1 MQNVD
6 MELIKERFELVK
18 ERAAEIAAET
28 FAEKEYEAYF
38 HTCAAFVK
46 QLCEEYEWIE
56 AGNLKT
62 ASFEELQQRNAALY
76 REIQPENYENSF
88 LNPAY
93 AVQCF
98 GKEMGQIF
106 CAVFCELRKMIECA
120 YAGDMESLVIYAEL
134 FLEIYHSFTDEW
146 EETGK
151 LPEGETIR
159 QIYYWF
165 SSDYADV
172 FTEKRVRKM
181 VDPKDCHAI
190 DIVKNSDL
198 NDLRYLYRYG
208 ACVTEN
214 ELRTARYM
222 NRLPEEKIALMA
234 DTYTEG
240 YRIGFAATGK
250 DLSKKTSA
258 GVYYNLGFERM
269 IRKAMGNFEK
279 MGLQTVIPGV
289 NGYTGAVCNR
299 QYSYDHKDDQA
310 LVLDKALVNR
320 KLEVLKTAFEEVR
333 ELAAG
338 YAGPA
343 VVEVFG
349 ENPFS
354 PKYKEEAC
362 SLNEK
367 QRQLSVEFMTA
378 NREIQMQY
386 IKPEERSFTIIAFP
400 VPEIGEQ
407 FEEIFDEVVRINT
420 LDYKLYQ
427 RIQQTIIDVLDEA
440 EFVTIKGMN
449 GNRTDLRVAMY
460 EKKDPST
467 ETAFENCVAD
477 VNIPV
482 GEVFTSPKLTGTCG
496 VLHVSKVFLNELEY
510 KDLEITFKDGMIA
523 DYICANF
530 DKEEENRK
538 FIKENV
544 MFHQD
549 TLPMGEFA
557 IGTNTTAYVA
567 AQKYDMA
574 AKLPILI
581 AEKMGPHF
589 AVGDTCYSHEEDMV
603 TYNPDGKKIVARE
616 NEVSAKRNEPGAKAY
631 YNCHTDITIPYDE
644 LGRLEAV
651 KKDGSSVVI
660 IENGRFVLPGC
671 EELNK
676 PFSE

>member
-1 MQNVD
+1 MQD
-6 MELIKERFELVK
+6 LDIEFLKERYELAKDRV
-18 ERAAEIAAET
+18 AEIAMEN
-28 FAEKEYEAYF
+28 FAEKTYEEYF
-38 HTCAAFVK
+38 HAVAAFVS
-46 QLCEEYEWIE
+46 LMCNEYEWIE
-56 AGNLKT
+56 AGGLDT
-62 ASFEELQQRNAALY
+62 AALEELQERNKALY
-76 REIQPENYENSF
+76 TEVLPENYEKSF
-88 LNPAY
+88 LDPAF
-93 AVQCF
+93 AVKKF
-98 GKEMGQIF
+98 GGEMGHIL
-106 CAVFCELRKMIECA
+106 CALYCEMRGMIDGA
-120 YAGDMESLVIYAEL
+120 YSRDLEKLVIYAEL
-134 FLEIYHSFTDEW
+134 FIEIYHAFAGQW
-146 EETGK
+146 EENES
-151 LPEGETIR
+151 LPEAEEIR

-165 SSDYADV
+165 TSDYADV
-172 FTEKRVRKM
+172 LTEKRVRQM
-181 VDPKDCHAI
+181 VDPQACHALA
-190 DIVKNSDL
+190 IVKESDL
-198 NDLRYLYRYG
+198 KDLRYLYRYG
-208 ACVTEN
+208 AYVTEN
-214 ELRTARYM
+214 ELRTAKYM
-222 NRLPEEKIALMA
+222 NSLPEEKITLMA

-258 GVYYNLGFERM
+258 GVYFNLGFERM
-269 IRKAMGNFEK
+269 IRKAMENFDK
-279 MGLQTVIPGV
+279 IGLKTVIPGKM
-289 NGYTGAVCNR
+289 GYTGANPNR
-299 QYSYDHKDDQA
+299 QYGYDHKDDQA

-320 KLEVLKTAFEEVR
+320 KLEVLKTAFEEVK
-333 ELAAG
+333 ELAGG

-349 ENPFS
+349 EEPFS
-354 PKYKEEAC
+354 PKSKPEAC
-362 SLNEK
+362 RLSDK
-367 QRQLSVEFMTA
+367 QQQLSVEFMTA

-400 VPEIGEQ
+400 VPDIGEQ

-427 RIQQTIIDVLDEA
+427 GIQQTIIDVLDEA
-440 EFVTIKGMN
+440 EYVTIKGMN

-460 EKKDPST
+460 EMKDPAT
-467 ETAFENCVAD
+467 ETIFENCVAD

-482 GEVFTSPKLTGTCG
+482 GEVFTSPKLTGTNG

-510 KDLEITFKDGMIA
+510 KNLEITFEDGMIA
-523 DYICANF
+523 DYTCTNF
-530 DKEEENRK
+530 ENEEENRK
-538 FIKENV
+538 FIKDNV
-544 MFHQD
+544 MYHQD
-549 TLPMGEFA
+549 TLPLGEFA

-644 LGRLEAV
+644 LGLLAAV
-651 KKDGSSVVI
+651 KKDGSSVTI
-660 IENGRFVLPGC
+660 IENGRFVLAGC

-676 PFSE
+676 PFAE

>member
-1 MQNVD
+1 MQD
-6 MELIKERFELVK
+6 LDIGFLRERYELAKDRVG
-18 ERAAEIAAET
+18 EIVTEA
-28 FAEKEYEAYF
+28 FAEKKYEDYF
-38 HTCAAFVK
+38 HVVANFVSH
-46 QLCEEYEWIE
+46 LCDEYEWIE
-56 AGNLKT
+56 AGNLNT
-62 ASFEELQQRNAALY
+62 ASMEELQARNKALY
-76 REIQPENYENSF
+76 AEVLPENYENSF
-88 LNPAY
+88 LNPAF
-93 AVQCF
+93 AVAKF
-98 GKEMGQIF
+98 GEEMGRIL
-106 CAVFCELRKMIECA
+106 CAVYCEMRNMIESA
-120 YAGDMESLVIYAEL
+120 YSQDLEKLVIYAEM
-134 FLEIYHSFTDEW
+134 FIEVYHAFAGQW
-146 EETGK
+146 EENK
-151 LPEGETIR
+151 SLPAAEEIR

-165 SSDYADV
+165 TSDYADV
-172 FTEKRVRKM
+172 LTEKRVQLM
-181 VDPKDCHAI
+181 VDPDACHVI

-208 ACVTEN
+208 VYVTEN
-214 ELRTARYM
+214 ELRTAKYM
-222 NRLPEEKIALMA
+222 NNLPEEKIALMA

-258 GVYYNLGFERM
+258 GVYFQLGFERM
-269 IRKAMGNFEK
+269 IRKAFENFEK
-279 MGLQTVIPGV
+279 MGLKTVVPGKI
-289 NGYTGAVCNR
+289 GYTGANPNR
-299 QYSYDHKDDQA
+299 QYGYDHKDDQA

-320 KLEVLKTAFEEVR
+320 KLDVLKTAFEEVK
-333 ELAAG
+333 ELAGG

-349 ENPFS
+349 EEPFS
-354 PKYKEEAC
+354 PKSKPEAC
-362 SLNEK
+362 SLSEK
-367 QRQLSVEFMTA
+367 QQQLSVEFMTA
-378 NREIQMQY
+378 NRQIQMQY

-427 RIQQTIIDVLDEA
+427 RIQQNIIDVLDEA
-440 EFVTIKGMN
+440 EYVTIKGMN

-460 EKKDPST
+460 EMKDPAT
-467 ETAFENCVAD
+467 ETIFENCVAD

-482 GEVFTSPKLTGTCG
+482 GEVFTSPKLTGTNG
-496 VLHVSKVFLNELEY
+496 VLHVSKVFLHELEY
-510 KDLEITFKDGMIA
+510 KDLSITFKDGMIA
-523 DYICANF
+523 DYTCANF
-530 DKEEENRK
+530 ENEEENRK
-538 FIKENV
+538 FIKDNV
-544 MFHQD
+544 MYHQD
-549 TLPMGEFA
+549 TLPLGEFA

-644 LGRLEAV
+644 LGELAAV
-651 KKDGSSVVI
+651 KRDGSRVII

-676 PFSE
+676 PFEE

>member
-1 MQNVD
+1 MQD
-6 MELIKERFELVK
+6 LDIGFLKERYELAKDRVG
-18 ERAAEIAAET
+18 EIVTED
-28 FAEKEYEAYF
+28 FAEKKYEDYF
-38 HTCAAFVK
+38 HTVAAFVS
-46 QLCEEYEWIE
+46 LMCGEYEWIE
-56 AGNLKT
+56 AGGLDT
-62 ASFEELQQRNAALY
+62 ATMEELQHRNRALY
-76 REIQPENYENSF
+76 EEVLPEKYEKSF

-93 AVQCF
+93 AVSVF
-98 GKEMGQIF
+98 GEEMGRVL
-106 CAVFCELRKMIECA
+106 CAVYCEMRGMIDGA
-120 YAGDMESLVIYAEL
+120 YSQDLEKLVIYAEL
-134 FLEIYHSFTDEW
+134 FIEVYHAFSGQW
-146 EETGK
+146 EENGT
-151 LPEGETIR
+151 LPQAEEIR

-165 SSDYADV
+165 TSDYADV
-172 FTEKRVRKM
+172 LTEKRVQQM
-181 VDPKDCHAI
+181 VDPEACHVLK
-190 DIVKNSDL
+190 IVKDSDL

-208 ACVTEN
+208 VYVTEN
-214 ELRTARYM
+214 EIRTAKYM
-222 NRLPEEKIALMA
+222 NNLPEEKIALMA

-240 YRIGFAATGK
+240 YRIGFEATGK

-258 GVYYNLGFERM
+258 GVYFNLGFERM
-269 IRKAMGNFEK
+269 IRKAIENFEK
-279 MGLQTVIPGV
+279 IGLKTVVPGKMGF
-289 NGYTGAVCNR
+289 TGANPNR
-299 QYSYDHKDDQA
+299 QYGYDHKDDQA

-320 KLEVLKTAFEEVR
+320 RLEVLKTAFEEVK
-333 ELAAG
+333 ELAGG

-349 ENPFS
+349 EEPFS
-354 PKYKEEAC
+354 PASKPEAC
-362 SLNEK
+362 RLSDK
-367 QRQLSVEFMTA
+367 QQQLSVEFMTA

-400 VPEIGEQ
+400 VPDIGEQ

-440 EFVTIKGMN
+440 EYVSIKGMN
-449 GNRTDLRVAMY
+449 GNRTDLRVSMY
-460 EKKDPST
+460 EMKDPAS
-467 ETAFENCVAD
+467 ETIFENCVAD

-482 GEVFTSPKLTGTCG
+482 GEVFTSPKLTGTNG
-496 VLHVSKVFLNELEY
+496 VLHVSKVFLHELEY
-510 KDLEITFKDGMIA
+510 KNLEITFEDGMIA
-523 DYICANF
+523 DYTCTNF
-530 DKEEENRK
+530 ESEEENRK
-538 FIKENV
+538 FIKDNV
-544 MFHQD
+544 MYHQD
-549 TLPMGEFA
+549 TLPLGEFA

-644 LGRLEAV
+644 LGLLAAV
-651 KKDGSSVVI
+651 KKDGSSVTI
-660 IENGRFVLPGC
+660 IENGRFVLAGC

-676 PFSE
+676 PFAE